1 MKYLV
6 EDKDALFTVVGDEIT
21 RLINTANTILRE
33 EGPEELQ
40 RYEDRLL
47 HEFCFLKA
55 RIDVIYTDD
64 RTDKDELTRLQY
76 RISALNEALL
86 YITDIA
92 PDSNLAKEL
101 N

>member
-6 EDKDALFTVVGDEIT
+6 EDKDALLAEVGDEIT